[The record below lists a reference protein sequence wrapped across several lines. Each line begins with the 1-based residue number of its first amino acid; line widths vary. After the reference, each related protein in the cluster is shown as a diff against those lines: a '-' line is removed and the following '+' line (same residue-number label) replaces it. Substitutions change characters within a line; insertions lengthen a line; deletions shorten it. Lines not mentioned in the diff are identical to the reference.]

1 MSKETP
7 VFEFD
12 RYRNGRK
19 MAEGVVISRAKT
31 EEEARRIA
39 LTLYRSK
46 ADMGELRLRNNQE
59 SVR

>member
-19 MAEGVVISRAKT
+19 MAEGVVISRAST

-39 LTLYRSK
+39 LSLYRSE
-46 ADMGELRLRNNQE
+46 AEMGELRLGR
-59 SVR
+59 